1 MTLTRTSAKGYFET
15 NDRPTQGQFAELFEG
30 IVFQQGTSAQFVQS
44 NVSAQG
50 NWDFKANVTVSGALT
65 ANSITLNSVAVSSL
79 VVTASAT
86 VGILGVTGSAAL
98 TNLTV
103 TGSGN
108 TALTGN
114 LVVSGVP
121 TFAAGLEKCVNS
133 TWNTANTGVQTV
145 TGTGFTP
152 KSVQIMMNID
162 STKII
167 SDGWTD
173 GSAMACRFYDV
184 NGAIQLGSTGII
196 VAARTQ
202 TGVTESQAAFTS
214 FTNDGMTMTWTK
226 TGSPTG
232 TANLFFKFSR

>member
-15 NDRPTQGQFAELFEG
+15 NDKPTQAQFAELFEG

-50 NWDFKANVTVSGALT
+50 NWDFKKDVTVSGALT
-65 ANSITLNSVAVSSL
+65 ISASSQANF
-79 VVTASAT
+79 
-86 VGILGVTGSAAL
+86 
-98 TNLTV
+98 
-103 TGSGN
+103 SGN
-108 TALTGN
+108 
-114 LVVSGVP
+114 VIVSGVP
-121 TFAAGLEKCVNS
+121 TFTVGLEKCINS
-133 TWNTANTGVQTV
+133 TWDTSTIGVQTV

-162 STKII
+162 NTEII

-173 GSAMACRFYDV
+173 GTTSACRFWEA
-184 NGAIQLGSTGII
+184 NANTQQSSTSVI

-202 TGVTESQAAFTS
+202 TGVTESQAIFTS
-214 FTNDGMTMTWTK
+214 FTSNGMTMTWTK
-226 TGSPTG
+226 TGAPSG